1 MLRGVRNS
9 DPRVRRTIADHH
21 ARYATVI
28 RARCAG
34 IAMVVGSPL
43 ERGLL
48 TALFWVSPPTYRYA
62 VVGTVEVGERWG
74 RRELSV
80 FGGR

>member
-1 MLRGVRNS
+1 
-9 DPRVRRTIADHH
+9 
-21 ARYATVI
+21 
-28 RARCAG
+28 
-34 IAMVVGSPL
+34 MVVGSPL